1 MKPLVILL
9 SALAAQAFATEA
21 PKGAEVYIISPK
33 DGAVVKSPVVV
44 EFGLKGMGIAPAGT
58 DKANTGHHH
67 LLINVKEEPKAG
79 QAIPADAQHLH
90 FGGGQTQTTLN
101 LEKGTYHLQLNL
113 GDMHHIP
120 FEPPIVSPKITI
132 EVQ

>member
-1 MKPLVILL
+1 MKTLLILL
-9 SALAAQAFATEA
+9 SALAAQAYATEA

-33 DGAVVKSPVVV
+33 DGAVVKNPVVV
-44 EFGLKGMGIAPAGT
+44 EFGLKGMGIAPAGI

-67 LLINVKEEPKAG
+67 LLINVKEDMKPG
-79 QAIPADAQHLH
+79 QPIPADAQHVH

-101 LEKGTYHLQLNL
+101 LEKGKYSLQLNL
-113 GDMHHIP
+113 GDQHHIP
-120 FEPPIVSPKITI
+120 FEPPILSPKITI

>member
-1 MKPLVILL
+1 MKPLLMLL
-9 SALAAQAFATEA
+9 SALAAQVYAAEA

-33 DGAVVKSPVVV
+33 DGAVVKSPVMV

-67 LLINVKEEPKAG
+67 LLINVKEEPKSG
-79 QAIPADAQHLH
+79 QPIPADAQHLH

-101 LEKGTYHLQLNL
+101 LEKGTYSLQLNL

-120 FEPPIVSPKITI
+120 FEPPLVSPKITI

>member
-1 MKPLVILL
+1 MILL

-21 PKGAEVYIISPK
+21 PKALRFILFPK

-101 LEKGTYHLQLNL
+101 LEKALTTC
-113 GDMHHIP
+113 
-120 FEPPIVSPKITI
+120 S
-132 EVQ
+132 